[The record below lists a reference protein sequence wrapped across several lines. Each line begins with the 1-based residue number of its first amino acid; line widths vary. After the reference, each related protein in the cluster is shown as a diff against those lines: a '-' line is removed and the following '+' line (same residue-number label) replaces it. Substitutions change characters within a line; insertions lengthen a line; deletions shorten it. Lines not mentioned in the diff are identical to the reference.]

1 MANGT
6 LGYASASTLSLADR
20 FEIIKEVGDGSFGSV
35 ALAKVR
41 SAGANIAKRGSVV
54 GLKSLTPQWE
64 CAAHLMDPTV

>member
-1 MANGT
+1 MANGA
-6 LGYASASTLSLADR
+6 LGYTSASTLSLADR

-54 GLKSLTPQWE
+54 GLKSSLNE
-64 CAAHLMDPTV
+64 VRLA